1 MSYTRLIYHVIFRT
15 KHGVYAINE
24 AHEALL
30 YRYIWGCS
38 GA

>member
-15 KHGVYAINE
+15 KQGVYAINE